1 MSGPSHF
8 VEISE
13 EEFLKEALE
22 IIEKAQS
29 RGIYLRILGALAVY
43 IHSLDKPACINA
55 FRSLGRFGEG
65 KPLFTDLDLIGY
77 SKQRKEITKLFEEMR
92 FQPDRMV
99 NVLFGDR
106 RLIFYHPQNK
116 YHVDVFLNKLEFSH
130 DVLFGEKPGSGRLE
144 LDYPTITLA
153 DIILEKLQIHFINL
167 KDLIDLIVLFMGH
180 DVSEHAN
187 KDMIDG
193 EYIAKVLSDDWGF
206 WYDAITNLNKA
217 KSLAKTFLESGKLTE
232 EQIKII
238 IERIDTLRKMI
249 DNYPKT
255 KNWEKRAKIGTN
267 KPWYREVEEVVR

>member
-1 MSGPSHF
+1 MSGPTHF

-13 EEFLKEALE
+13 EEFLKEALG
-22 IIEKAQS
+22 IVEKAQS

-43 IHSLDKPACINA
+43 IHSLDKPDCINA

-77 SKQRKEITKLFEEMR
+77 SKQRKEITKLFEELK

-99 NVLFGDR
+99 NVLFADR
-106 RLIFYHPQNK
+106 RLIFYHPQGK

-130 DVLFGEKPGSGRLE
+130 DVHFGEKPGSGRLE

-153 DIILEKLQIHFINL
+153 DIVLEKLQIHFINL

-180 DVSEHAN
+180 DVSEKSD
-187 KDMIDG
+187 KDTIDG
-193 EYIAKVLSDDWGF
+193 GYIARILSDDWGF
-206 WYDAITNLNKA
+206 WYDAVTNLDKT
-217 KSLAKTFLESGKLTE
+217 KSLAKTFIETGKLSN
-232 EQIKII
+232 EQVKII
-238 IERIDTLRKMI
+238 TERIDKLRNII
-249 DNYPKT
+249 DTTPKT
-255 KNWEKRAKIGTN
+255 KNWEKRAKTGTN

>member
-22 IIEKAQS
+22 IIEKSQS

-43 IHSLDKPACINA
+43 IHSLDKPVCINA

-77 SKQRKEITKLFEEMR
+77 SKQKKEITKLFEEMR
-92 FQPDRMV
+92 FQPDRMI
-99 NVLFGDR
+99 NVLFGDK

-144 LDYPTITLA
+144 LDHPTITLA
-153 DIILEKLQIHFINL
+153 DIVLEKLQIHFINT

-180 DVSEHAN
+180 DVSNSSN
-187 KDMIDG
+187 KDTIDG
-193 EYIAKVLSDDWGF
+193 GYIAKVLSDDWGF
-206 WYDAITNLNKA
+206 WYDAIINLDKA

-238 IERIDTLRKMI
+238 TERMDTLRKII

-255 KNWEKRAKIGTN
+255 KNWEKRAKIGIN
-267 KPWYREVEEVVR
+267 KPWYREVEEVIR

>member
-13 EEFLKEALE
+13 EEFLKEALG

-77 SKQRKEITKLFEEMR
+77 SKQRKEITKLFEEMH

-180 DVSEHAN
+180 DVSEHTN

-193 EYIAKVLSDDWGF
+193 GYIAKVLSDDWGF

-217 KSLAKTFLESGKLTE
+217 KSLAKTFLESGKLAE
-232 EQIKII
+232 EQVKIVT
-238 IERIDTLRKMI
+238 ERIDTLRKII

>member
-1 MSGPSHF
+1 NTMLNSF
-8 VEISE
+8 TK
-13 EEFLKEALE
+13 EF
-22 IIEKAQS
+22 S
-29 RGIYLRILGALAVY
+29 WDHR
-43 IHSLDKPACINA
+43 H
-55 FRSLGRFGEG
+55 
-65 KPLFTDLDLIGY
+65 
-77 SKQRKEITKLFEEMR
+77 
-92 FQPDRMV
+92 
-99 NVLFGDR
+99 
-106 RLIFYHPQNK
+106 
-116 YHVDVFLNKLEFSH
+116 VFLNKLEFSH